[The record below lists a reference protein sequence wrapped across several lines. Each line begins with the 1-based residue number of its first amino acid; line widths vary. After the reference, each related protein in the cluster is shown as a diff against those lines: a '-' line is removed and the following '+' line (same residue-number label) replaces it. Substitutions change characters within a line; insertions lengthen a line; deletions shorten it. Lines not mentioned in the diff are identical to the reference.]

1 MRNAFVLGRMGIT
14 PLWSEIDHT
23 VPLQPEKLI
32 LQGLLSQCIINILHV
47 LHEDEDHCEDVC
59 LRLVWKD
66 SMCSI
71 CSVLHLVVYDPW
83 LHSAKIATGQS
94 TTWSNN

>member
-1 MRNAFVLGRMGIT
+1 MRNVSVLGRTDIT
-14 PLWSEIDHT
+14 LLWFEIDHT

-47 LHEDEDHCEDVC
+47 FHEDHREDVC
-59 LRLVWKD
+59 LRHHWKD

-71 CSVLHLVVYDPW
+71 CSVLHLVVYDP
-83 LHSAKIATGQS
+83 
-94 TTWSNN
+94 